1 MRDTS
6 VKIIYK
12 RKGNKI
18 YFKEIRD
25 GKTRVE
31 WVLTANEYDNSW
43 PLRQVLQSNTAEQL
57 LDGIE

>member
-1 MRDTS
+1 MKNTK
-6 VKIIYK
+6 VKIIYQ

-25 GKTRVE
+25 GKVRVQ
-31 WVLTANEYDNSW
+31 WSLTAEEYDNGY
-43 PLRQVLQSNTAEQL
+43 PLSQVMRSHTAEEL